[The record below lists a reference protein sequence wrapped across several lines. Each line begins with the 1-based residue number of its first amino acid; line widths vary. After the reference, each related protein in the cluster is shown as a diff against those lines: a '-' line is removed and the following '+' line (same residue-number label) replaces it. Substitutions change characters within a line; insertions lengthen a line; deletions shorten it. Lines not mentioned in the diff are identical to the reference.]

1 MVEDD
6 DKDEQSTTKRSYSKC
21 SETWSLVKNLVSGL
35 TSVANFFGAGG
46 NDANTENEESSKDAR
61 VSRPYPSTPRRTPWQ
76 SARDTGKAFADEA
89 KYSRSGDITSEMY
102 DLFTTLRIKRHLSQ
116 ARLRLRGTCGTSDR
130 F

>member
-1 MVEDD
+1 MEDD

-76 SARDTGKAFADEA
+76 SARDTGKAFADV
-89 KYSRSGDITSEMY
+89 TSEMY